1 MYLYYTWF
9 YINQQNDSILDRL
22 KNITKWLSRQQID
35 VVKSNTVIIKIT
47 EEEWKK
53 SKWKTP
59 SISVSRGHYYKIST
73 TVCLVNLS
81 GKKIKHCRVC
91 PSLILHL
98 IPYHHILPRYHP
110 YSDYATIPIF
120 FARKHNEAAYFSIV
134 HYYYYYSYI
143 HHYCSISRYYLPSL
157 LPKNSTII
165 LNPLFLLSTIS
176 VVKINNYCYLSIYY
190 TYPLFLPY

>member
-1 MYLYYTWF
+1 M
-9 YINQQNDSILDRL
+9 
-22 KNITKWLSRQQID
+22 K
-35 VVKSNTVIIKIT
+35 
-47 EEEWKK
+47 KK
-53 SKWKTP
+53 SKKILLFRSVEGTTTKLAPQSVW
-59 SISVSRGHYYKIST
+59 SIF
-73 TVCLVNLS
+73 S
-81 GKKIKHCRVC
+81 GKEIKLHCRVC

-134 HYYYYYSYI
+134 HYYYYSYI
-143 HHYCSISRYYLPSL
+143 HHYCSISRYYYLPS

-176 VVKINNYCYLSIYY
+176 VVKINNYYYLSIYY

>member
-1 MYLYYTWF
+1 M
-9 YINQQNDSILDRL
+9 
-22 KNITKWLSRQQID
+22 KKK
-35 VVKSNTVIIKIT
+35 VK
-47 EEEWKK
+47 KK
-53 SKWKTP
+53 SFFFGQQRALLQNQHH
-59 SISVSRGHYYKIST
+59 S
-73 TVCLVNLS
+73 LS
-81 GKKIKHCRVC
+81 GQFFPARKIKLHCRVC

-134 HYYYYYSYI
+134 HYYYYYYSYI
-143 HHYCSISRYYLPSL
+143 HHYCSISRYYYLPS